1 MSEPSSNG
9 QRLVVVIAL
18 LLVLPLGLLAGWGIG
33 KLRGPDVP
41 PPAATAA
48 AAPAPEAPATPA
60 EPVASAPMPSA
71 PAPAAEANAVVSE
84 WTTLQLA
91 FDEAERNGKPILI
104 DFNADWCGPCQRL
117 KTEVFDDGGRGLAVR
132 TAVIP
137 VSIVDRQREDGQNT
151 QDVTNLQ
158 KRFGVRAF
166 PTVVVLSPKT
176 GQAMKTEG
184 YMGADATVDWVRQ
197 AARAVSQQTP

>member
-1 MSEPSSNG
+1 MSESSSSG
-9 QRLVVVIAL
+9 QRLIVAL
-18 LLVLPLGLLAGWGIG
+18 ALVLVLPIGLLAGWGIG

-41 PPAATAA
+41 PPAATATA
-48 AAPAPEAPATPA
+48 TPAPEAIETPA
-60 EPVASAPMPSA
+60 APVVSA
-71 PAPAAEANAVVSE
+71 PAPAAPEPAPDANPVVSE

-104 DFNADWCGPCQRL
+104 DFNAEWCGPCQRL

-137 VSIVDRQREDGQNT
+137 VSIVDRQREDGQNS
-151 QDVTNLQ
+151 QDVKNLQ
-158 KRFGVRAF
+158 QRFGVHSF
-166 PTVVVLSPKT
+166 PTLVVLSPKT

-184 YMGADATVDWVRQ
+184 YMGADAMVDWVRQ
-197 AARAVSQQTP
+197 AARAVSHQGP